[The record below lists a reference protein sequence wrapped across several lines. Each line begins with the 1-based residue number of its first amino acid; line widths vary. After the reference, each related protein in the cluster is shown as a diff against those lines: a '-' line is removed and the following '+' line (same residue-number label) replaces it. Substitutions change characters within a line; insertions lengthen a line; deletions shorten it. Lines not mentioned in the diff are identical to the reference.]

1 MIYLDGEPLEGFD
14 PDIFEYDVVLPEGT
28 QFEPYMEV
36 ETADANA
43 MAIVNP
49 AFQLPG
55 DATVDVYAEN
65 LYSNS
70 RYVVHYTIETGI
82 GDEVVPLVQVY
93 PNPATDQLIIYGVRD
108 AQVRIFSVDGK
119 QVQFYENFS
128 SNVIDVSALGNGIY
142 ILHITTSEGNIIRKK
157 IIVQ

>member
-1 MIYLDGEPLEGFD
+1 
-14 PDIFEYDVVLPEGT
+14 
-28 QFEPYMEV
+28 
-36 ETADANA
+36 
-43 MAIVNP
+43 
-49 AFQLPG
+49 
-55 DATVDVYAEN
+55 
-65 LYSNS
+65 
-70 RYVVHYTIETGI
+70 VHYTIETGI

-128 SNVIDVSALGNGIY
+128 SNVIDVSVLGNGIY